1 MRAAAA
7 IAADMF
13 KSGEAGQATEVVS
26 VLKAT
31 LLRSFFM
38 MVQAH
43 SLSKR
48 CSSDIANF
56 IQWLQRLTIKRLG
69 LAATVN
75 TYRLGLPSLLLS
87 THRLREAAA
96 KSSEKVCGSILLSIL
111 HLLRTCLGVVR
122 VLAQAVC
129 SLEIYTC
136 PTARRFLVHSNRCTL

>member
-1 MRAAAA
+1 MY
-7 IAADMF
+7 
-13 KSGEAGQATEVVS
+13 KSGGAGQSPAAVDA
-26 VLKAT
+26 LKAT
-31 LLRSFFM
+31 LLHSFFM

-69 LAATVN
+69 LAAAVS

-111 HLLRTCLGVVR
+111 RLLRTCLGVVR
-122 VLAQAVC
+122 VLVC
-129 SLEIYTC
+129 SLEKDTC
-136 PTARRFLVHSNRCTL
+136 PAARRFLVHSNRCTL